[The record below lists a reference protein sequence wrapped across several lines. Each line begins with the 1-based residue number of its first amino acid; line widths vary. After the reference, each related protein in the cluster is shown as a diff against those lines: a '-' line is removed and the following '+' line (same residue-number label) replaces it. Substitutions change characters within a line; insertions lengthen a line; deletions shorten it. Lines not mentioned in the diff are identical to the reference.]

1 MGFVMLLQFAVENF
15 RSFHTEAVLNLVPAK
30 RERIHKDHI
39 LRDEEQG
46 RKVQALPLA
55 VFYGANASGKS
66 NLIKAM
72 VFAQD
77 LIVRGTRSD
86 QRIGAVPFRLAAAGS
101 AEAEGSRFEFVL
113 KHEGVVY
120 TYGFVVT
127 GAEVREE
134 WLFAIYEKQESLL
147 FERTTEKTKA
157 SIDFGDRLAPTAQER
172 QRLGFVAE
180 GTRPNQ
186 LFLTEAIE
194 RNVTALRPLMEWFR
208 ESLVII
214 EPDAV
219 YGGLVQRAH
228 SDRDF
233 TDYLAQFLQVAD
245 TGIYGIGLK
254 AEKMDLA
261 RAFPEMPDEERK
273 AILDDL
279 VKSPTRSILLAD
291 GKDFFAIRLN
301 DGGEPQL
308 LSLETWH
315 RASDGRE
322 VAFATKDESDGTH
335 RIMHLA
341 PALLELKS
349 GEKVYVVDEF
359 DRSLHPM
366 LCVMYVQAFLR
377 AVREGKS
384 RGQIVLTTH
393 ETCLLDL
400 DLLRRDEI
408 WFVEKD
414 KEQSSRF
421 TSLAEFKF
429 KVRSDLKVAK
439 GYLNGR
445 FGAIPFIGD
454 VKRLIGGGY

>member
-1 MGFVMLLQFAVENF
+1 MLLQFAVENF
-15 RSFHTEAVLNLVPAK
+15 LSFRAESVLNLAPAK

-39 LRDEEQG
+39 LRDEKQG

-77 LIVRGTRSD
+77 LIVSGTRSD
-86 QRIGAVPFRLAAAGS
+86 QRIGAVPFRLGPTES
-101 AEAEGSRFEFVL
+101 AEGSRFEFVL

-127 GAEVREE
+127 VTEVQEE

-147 FERTTEKTKA
+147 FERTTQGVRA
-157 SIDFGDRLAPTAQER
+157 VVDFGDRLATSTQER
-172 QRLGFVAE
+172 QRLSFVAE

-194 RNVTALRPLMEWFR
+194 RNVTALKPLMEWFR

-214 EPDAV
+214 GPDAI

-228 SDRDF
+228 SDRNF

-245 TGIYGIGLK
+245 TGIHGIGLK
-254 AEKMDLA
+254 AETMDLA
-261 RAFPEMPDEERK
+261 RTFPEMPEEKRKSLLDE
-273 AILDDL
+273 L
-279 VKSPTRSILLAD
+279 VKSPTKSLLLAD
-291 GKDFFAIRLN
+291 GKDFYTVRMN
-301 DGGEPQL
+301 DEGAPQL
-308 LSLETWH
+308 LSLETRH
-315 RASDGRE
+315 QTSDGRE
-322 VAFATKDESDGTH
+322 VAFATRDESDGTH

-341 PALLELKS
+341 PALLELES
-349 GEKVYVVDEF
+349 GEKVYVLDEF

-366 LCVMYVQAFLR
+366 LCVMYVQTFLR

-414 KEQSSRF
+414 PEQSSRI

-454 VKRLIGGGY
+454 VKLLIGNGD